1 MRNLFF
7 AIAAALALPL
17 ATPAFA
23 QTPADIDLASVRP
36 IPGSWAYGPIV
47 NGTEAAFIDTA
58 GTRRLVLRCNRAART
73 ISVARSGVAQ
83 AAPMLAIW
91 TSSAARSV
99 PSRFLP
105 TAELVADLA
114 VNDPLLDAIAFSRG
128 RFATGA
134 AGTPLVAVPSAAQ
147 VARVIEDCRS

>member
-1 MRNLFF
+1 MRKSISSL
-7 AIAAALALPL
+7 AAVFALPL
-17 ATPAFA
+17 AAPAFA
-23 QTPADIDLASVRP
+23 QVPADIDLATVRP
-36 IPGSWAYGPIV
+36 ISGTWSYRAIV
-47 NGTEAAFIDTA
+47 NGTEAAFTDTA
-58 GTRRLVLRCNRAART
+58 GAGRLAVRCNRAART
-73 ISVARSGVAQ
+73 LSLARSGVAQ

-114 VNDPLLDAIAFSRG
+114 AGDPLLDAIAYSRG

-134 AGTPLVAVPSAAQ
+134 AGAPLVAVPASAEA
-147 VARVIEDCRS
+147 ARVIEDCRS